1 MVGQNVPFL
10 EIGMQIKKVAV
21 LGSGVMGSAIAAHLA
36 NAGIPSLLLDIVP
49 PELTDDD
56 KKLGL
61 TAQDARF
68 RSKFARNALDNVL
81 PKLKPSPIVD
91 TSVLKLITPGNFD
104 DDMVKIAECDWII
117 EVVVE
122 RLDIKDKVFAQV
134 EKYRRPDTVIS
145 SNTSGIRLNEL
156 TQNRSECFCQN
167 FLITHFFNPV
177 RYMKLVEIVSG
188 PKIKK
193 EVTEMMAEF
202 LENKL
207 GKGVVYAKDTP
218 SFVGNRIGIFGFM
231 NVIKHA
237 LEMRLPIEAVDKIT
251 GPATGKPKSATFRTG
266 DLAGLDTIIH
276 VAKNNHEQCIDEGR
290 DTLKMP
296 VILETMLKN
305 KWLGDK
311 TGQGFYKKIK
321 KEDGSKEILSINL
334 KTGEYG
340 PQIKV
345 RYDSL
350 GEAKNIEDTGERLKF
365 MIAADD
371 DAGKFAWLTMRDTLV
386 YAANR
391 VPEIAEDIVNVDN
404 AMKWGFNWD
413 MGPFETL
420 DAIGV
425 KDFAV
430 RLQKDGVAVPLIIDA
445 ALKNGADTFYKND
458 KGTRSY
464 FDLHKKAY
472 VAIKEKP
479 THLVLKTLREQNHV
493 IKSNAGASLIDLG
506 DGVINVEFHTKMNA
520 IDADIGQI
528 LSDAID
534 LVESK
539 TEYKGVVISN
549 DSGNFSVGANLMLLW
564 MEAQQQ
570 NFDGIATMVKGF
582 QDVVMRLR
590 YSSKPVVAAPS
601 GMALGGG
608 CEVILGCDAV
618 RAHCE
623 TYVGLVEVGAG
634 LIPGGG
640 GNKNLLMNIEAN
652 LKEKG
657 PMGWAGKSDG
667 GPFPKVQKTFEM
679 IGFAKVATS
688 AAEGVTFGY
697 LPKKRARI
705 SLSRDQLLFD
715 AKQDVLEM
723 AKTYTQAKPRE
734 DILVPGVGGKM
745 AVYSAI
751 DGFRKLGQ
759 ISEHD
764 ALIARKLA
772 HVLCGGDI
780 PSQAYVSEQYLLDIE
795 REAFLSLCGE
805 EKSQNRMQALLMT
818 GKPLRN

>member
-1 MVGQNVPFL
+1 
-10 EIGMQIKKVAV
+10 MQIKKVAV

-36 NAGIPSLLLDIVP
+36 NAGIPSRLLDIN
-49 PELTDDD
+49 EL
-56 KKLGL
+56 
-61 TAQDARF
+61 AH
-68 RSKFARNALDNVL
+68 NALNNVL

-91 TSVLKLITPGNFD
+91 MSVLKLITPGNFD
-104 DDMVKIAECDWII
+104 DDMAKISECDWII

-134 EKYRRPDTVIS
+134 EKYRRPDAIVS

-156 TQNRSECFCQN
+156 TQNRSDRFCQN

-188 PKIKK
+188 PKTKK
-193 EVTEMMAEF
+193 EITEMMAEF

-218 SFVGNRIGIFGFM
+218 SFVGNRIGIYGFM

-237 LEMRLPIEAVDKIT
+237 LAMGLPIEAVDKIT

-276 VAKNNHEQCIDEGR
+276 VAKNNYEQCHDEGR

-296 VILETMLKN
+296 AVLETMLKN

-311 TGQGFYKKIK
+311 TGQGFYKKTK

-334 KTGEYG
+334 TTGEYG
-340 PQIKV
+340 PPVKV

-350 GEAKNIEDTGERLKF
+350 GEAKNIEDIGERIKF
-365 MIAADD
+365 MISASD
-371 DAGKFAWLTMRDTLV
+371 DAGKLAWLTIRDTLV

-391 VPEIAEDIVNVDN
+391 VPEIAEDVVNIDN

-425 KDFAV
+425 KDFAD
-430 RLQKDGVAVPLIIDA
+430 RLKKDGVAVPTLIDA
-445 ALKNGADTFYKND
+445 VLKKDVGTFYKND

-464 FDLHKKAY
+464 FDLHQKSY
-472 VAIKEKP
+472 VPIKTKP
-479 THLVLKTLREQNHV
+479 THLVLKTLREQNRV
-493 IKSNAGASLIDLG
+493 LKSNASASLIDLG
-506 DGVINVEFHTKMNA
+506 DGVLNVEFHSKMNA
-520 IDADIGQI
+520 IDADIGQM
-528 LSDAID
+528 LNAAID
-534 LVESK
+534 LALSK
-539 TEYKGVVISN
+539 PEYKGVVISN
-549 DSGNFSVGANLMLLW
+549 DSTHFSVGANLMLLW

-590 YSSKPVVAAPS
+590 YSSKPVVAAPA

-623 TYVGLVEVGAG
+623 TYIGLVEVGAG

-640 GNKNLLMNIEAN
+640 GNKNLLMNIAAN

-657 PMGWAGKSDG
+657 PVGWAGKSDG

-688 AAEGVTFGY
+688 AAEGIKFGY
-697 LPKKRARI
+697 LPKSHTRI
-705 SLSRDQLLFD
+705 SMSRDQLLFD

-723 AKTYTQAKPRE
+723 AKTYIEPKPRE

-751 DGFRKLGQ
+751 EGLQKFGQ

-764 ALIARKLA
+764 ALIARKLG

-805 EKSQNRMQALLMT
+805 EKSQARMQALLMT

>member
-1 MVGQNVPFL
+1 
-10 EIGMQIKKVAV
+10 MQIKKVAV
-21 LGSGVMGSAIAAHLA
+21 LGSGIMGSAIAAHLA

-49 PELTDDD
+49 PELTYAD
-56 KKLGL
+56 KKSGL
-61 TAQDARF
+61 TAEDPRF
-68 RSKFARNALDNVL
+68 RSKFARNALDTVL

-91 TSVLKLITPGNFD
+91 TRVLKLITPGNFD
-104 DDMVKIAECDWII
+104 DDMAKIADCDWII

-122 RLDIKDKVFAQV
+122 RLDIKDQVFAQV
-134 EKYRRPDTVIS
+134 EKHRRADTIVS

-156 TQNRSECFCQN
+156 TKNRSDSFCQN

-188 PKIKK
+188 PKTKK
-193 EVTEMMAEF
+193 EIVQMMAEF
-202 LENKL
+202 LETKL

-218 SFVGNRIGIFGFM
+218 SFVGNRIGIYGFM

-237 LEMRLPIEAVDKIT
+237 LEMGLPIEAVDKIT

-276 VAKNNHEQCIDEGR
+276 VAKNNYDQCHDEGR

-296 VILETMLKN
+296 AILETMLKN

-311 TGQGFYKKIK
+311 TGQGFYKKTK

-334 KTGEYG
+334 KTGEYV
-340 PQIKV
+340 PPVKV

-365 MIAADD
+365 MIAAQD
-371 DAGKFAWLTMRDTLV
+371 DAGKLAWLTIRDTLV

-425 KDFAV
+425 KDFAD
-430 RLQKDGVAVPLIIDA
+430 RLKKDGVAVPVLIDVV
-445 ALKNGADTFYKND
+445 LKNGAGTFYKNE

-464 FDLHKKAY
+464 FDIHEKSY
-472 VAIKEKP
+472 MAIQTKP
-479 THLVLKTLREQNHV
+479 THLVLKTLREQNRV
-493 IKSNAGASLIDLG
+493 LKSNAGASLIDLG
-506 DGVINVEFHTKMNA
+506 DGVINVEFHSKMNA
-520 IDADIGQI
+520 IDADIGQM
-528 LSDAID
+528 LNDAID

-539 TEYKGVVISN
+539 PEYKGVVISN
-549 DSGNFSVGANLMLLW
+549 DSTNFSVGANLMLLW
-564 MEAQQQ
+564 MEAQQK

-582 QDVVMRLR
+582 QDVCMRLR

-608 CEVILGCDAV
+608 CEVILGCAAV

-623 TYVGLVEVGAG
+623 TYIGLVEVGAG

-688 AAEGVTFGY
+688 AAEGIKFGY
-697 LPKKRARI
+697 LPKPCTRI

-715 AKQDVLEM
+715 AKQDILEM
-723 AKTYTQAKPRE
+723 AKTYTPPKPRE

-745 AVYSAI
+745 AVFSAI
-751 DGFRKLGQ
+751 AGFQKLGQ

-764 ALIARKLA
+764 ALIARKLG
-772 HVLCGGDI
+772 HVLSGGDI

-805 EKSQNRMQALLMT
+805 EKSQARMQALLMT